1 MKNHKTP
8 SESIYISDIWPQ
20 ERDVVVRPER
30 LKYVRRMA
38 IPKKCVF
45 CEAAKSKD
53 MEEKLVVYKGREAMV
68 VLNKYPY
75 NSGHV
80 LVMPLRHEG
89 ALEELSA
96 SELAEISQLV
106 QSSVGILKKVY
117 SCKGLNVG
125 LNLGAAAGA
134 GIPDHL
140 HFHVIPRWHGDTNFF
155 PLIAETKLVVE
166 SLETTFKKLVVE
178 FKALSSPAAS
188 STNTRESH
196 KAMSKSKA
204 SAAVKGVT
212 KSLGKTSKTKNWK

>member
-1 MKNHKTP
+1 MKDAKNPEKN
-8 SESIYISDIWPQ
+8 IYLNDIWPQ

-45 CEAAKSKD
+45 CEAASTKKHR
-53 MEEKLVVYKGREAMV
+53 EKLVVYKGKEAMV
-68 VLNKYPY
+68 LLNKYPY

-96 SELAEISQLV
+96 SEHAEISYLV
-106 QSSVGILKKVY
+106 KESVRILKKVY
-117 SCKGLNVG
+117 ACKGLNVG

-140 HFHVIPRWHGDTNFF
+140 HFHVIPRWYGDTNFF
-155 PLIAETKLVVE
+155 PLIAETKLIVE
-166 SLETTFKKLVVE
+166 TLESTFAKLAPE
-178 FKALSSPAAS
+178 YAELAAS
-188 STNTRESH
+188 FTDKT
-196 KAMSKSKA
+196 APSKKEKNGT
-204 SAAVKGVT
+204 AVKARSKL
-212 KSLGKTSKTKNWK
+212 KSKNWK